1 MKHIRQFFRSV
12 RKSLRPPK
20 VRTPDSNQFPTV
32 DMIARIDGKFGA
44 PQDVREVW
52 ALEEEDANLKVTTK
66 RGLSRILLPV
76 VIFLL
81 IVALLFWIL
90 PTWLP
95 KLIEAPEIAMYISP
109 ENVKIYTDPADR
121 MVIRYATGLMTAPDV
136 RSERITQLLFNE
148 PVKLLSKTP
157 ENGYILVRTTD
168 NIDGY
173 VLEKDLSVQMDSI
186 EPDIHLY
193 KLIVSDV
200 SKNIMSHA
208 SNGTLEIEVMMN
220 TVLFSDQKR
229 DGVYHVALPEGKDGW
244 ISSSGVIELGVH
256 APVEKVSVRY
266 FVSSVLSFVNM
277 THLIGGLTKRG
288 LSVEGLA
295 YISASVNGVT
305 LPRVKEQQIY
315 SGEAVELRYDDI
327 TGALIVDSI
336 LPGDLVFFRHPLDS
350 ESTTPYEMGIC
361 TETGTLIMISKSK
374 TTLRLVSISDNI
386 ELQKRMIAVRRIFE

>member
-1 MKHIRQFFRSV
+1 
-12 RKSLRPPK
+12 
-20 VRTPDSNQFPTV
+20 
-32 DMIARIDGKFGA
+32 
-44 PQDVREVW
+44 
-52 ALEEEDANLKVTTK
+52 
-66 RGLSRILLPV
+66 
-76 VIFLL
+76 
-81 IVALLFWIL
+81 
-90 PTWLP
+90 
-95 KLIEAPEIAMYISP
+95 
-109 ENVKIYTDPADR
+109 
-121 MVIRYATGLMTAPDV
+121 
-136 RSERITQLLFNE
+136 
-148 PVKLLSKTP
+148 
-157 ENGYILVRTTD
+157 
-168 NIDGY
+168 
-173 VLEKDLSVQMDSI
+173 MDSI

-200 SKNIMSHA
+200 SKKIKSHA
-208 SNGTLEIEVMMN
+208 SNGTLENEVMMN
-220 TVLFSDQKR
+220 TELFSDQKR

-277 THLIGGLTKRG
+277 THLKGGLTKRG